1 MLPCPD
7 TSLPVRHRN
16 DHFPPQALPGGS
28 IPPATARQ
36 EKVTLP
42 ECFQQAGTAALH
54 VRPDG
59 WDQQEKAWHFFLT
72 AGKLGKT
79 TPHIYLYRF
88 PDGRLRLLWSLNT
101 SAKQTGELIIPG
113 VFEKNRWTHLAFT
126 WETKDGHTD
135 LKLYQNGRLAA
146 SRRVNFELGRNF
158 PREWQIGDIPAWNPR
173 SPHPTTMGRIELH
186 PQALAPA
193 EHCRSR
199 ALQMENGAVTLIN
212 RKFIPG
218 SVNRI
223 SGQVETDS
231 SGTAPAGGRFCG

>member
-1 MLPCPD
+1 MKTALFCCLAL
-7 TSLPVRHRN
+7 TLLSLSATETIILRHR
-16 DHFPPQALPGGS
+16 ALPGGS
-28 IPPATARQ
+28 IPPAAARQ

-101 SAKQTGELIIPG
+101 SAKQTGELIVPG

-146 SRRVNFELGRNF
+146 PAVSTLNSAGTFPASGRSATFPHGIPEARIRQPWGGLNFTLRHWLRQTLPLSQHCKWKTAQSR
-158 PREWQIGDIPAWNPR
+158 
-173 SPHPTTMGRIELH
+173 
-186 PQALAPA
+186 
-193 EHCRSR
+193 
-199 ALQMENGAVTLIN
+199 
-212 RKFIPG
+212 
-218 SVNRI
+218 
-223 SGQVETDS
+223 
-231 SGTAPAGGRFCG
+231 